1 MRIAQSIL
9 QRMARVRGRGYAGIL
24 LRARSFF
31 VNQGGTADCNDSSL
45 TESDSVKDVFCAH
58 EQSQKTAKIGCML
71 ACKTVVDDL

>member
-1 MRIAQSIL
+1 MRMAQSIL

-45 TESDSVKDVFCAH
+45 TECDSVKDVFACISRGRRR
-58 EQSQKTAKIGCML
+58 QRQD
-71 ACKTVVDDL
+71 ACKTVGDGL